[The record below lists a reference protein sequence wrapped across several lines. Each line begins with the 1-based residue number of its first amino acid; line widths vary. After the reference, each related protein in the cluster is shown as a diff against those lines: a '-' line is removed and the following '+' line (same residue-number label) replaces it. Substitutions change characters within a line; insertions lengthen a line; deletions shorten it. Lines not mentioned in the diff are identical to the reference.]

1 MTSNFT
7 NDSTQ
12 RSILFISRT
21 IIPSHQTHNI
31 ASHHTEWQRQT
42 DYKYYKYKWPA
53 EKPIPLN
60 NQIIMGA
67 VGLVS

>member
-7 NDSTQ
+7 NDSMQ

-21 IIPSHQTHNI
+21 IIPSHQTHN
-31 ASHHTEWQRQT
+31 TEWQRQT
-42 DYKYYKYKWPA
+42 DYKILKIGYRWPA